1 MCVGYEILESTCI
14 LWGKNLIK
22 LRERERERER
32 ERAFSRES
40 RLDNQIVTTHYAF

>member
-22 LRERERERER
+22 LRERERERES
-32 ERAFSRES
+32 AFSRES
-40 RLDNQIVTTHYAF
+40 RLDNQIVTTHYSF